1 MAAPWAIEGVRRRRA
16 PWRGLA
22 GLALALGA
30 ALMVWQT
37 VLPHLVHPPRVMPGD
52 GNGLASQ
59 LAHLKLLGRALTL
72 HADEH
77 DGKFPPSIAEIEW
90 RQTLPAM
97 EWAGLP
103 AAASRFHHPDT
114 GRISEWLYYPGRTE
128 SDPPETILAASPVA
142 VGPNHGKRLVV
153 RLNNVA
159 EIIAE
164 EDFQRQVRVGG
175 LRETLRAG
183 RSPQSGMTP
192 LPTPP

>member
-1 MAAPWAIEGVRRRRA
+1 MLPPWATEGVRRRRA

-22 GLALALGA
+22 VLALVLGA

-37 VLPHLVHPPRVMPGD
+37 VLPRIVRPAPAAPGD
-52 GNGLASQ
+52 GNRLATQ

-77 DGKFPPSIAEIEW
+77 DGKFPASIAEIEW

-114 GRISEWLYYPGRTE
+114 GRVSEWLYYAGKTE

-142 VGPNHGKRLVV
+142 VGPGGSKRLVV
-153 RLNNVA
+153 RLDNVA
-159 EIIAE
+159 EIISE
-164 EDFQRQVRVGG
+164 KDFQEQVGG
-175 LRETLRAG
+175 KGA
-183 RSPQSGMTP
+183 P
-192 LPTPP
+192 